1 MPPFERMDP
10 MFYAISNFRRRKFKE
25 CAELCTSILEK
36 SPYDQCAWTLKT
48 RALTEQVYVDD
59 LDLEEESISE
69 SLLDENAIA
78 QTARPGT
85 SLKTPSD
92 NAQETM
98 GISPAVRLQ

>member
-1 MPPFERMDP
+1 MWLF
-10 MFYAISNFRRRKFKE
+10 NLNQ
-25 CAELCTSILEK
+25 LCRFLFCF
-36 SPYDQCAWTLKT
+36 QCAWTLKT

-98 GISPAVRLQ
+98 GISPAVR